1 MWIFQ
6 SFCSIHSFC
15 CSCQI
20 MSAWQNIIRHT
31 SRWISIQWVWQFRHS
46 SGSGIFFWIKWETPV
61 FWLLYCLFGIRK
73 LQYVYSINVNLSQK
87 QDNILVCSSL
97 CKCCSGG
104 AVWNFC
110 GVLSTLFESELE
122 ADEAK

>member
-1 MWIFQ
+1 MHVNLPEFLLYPQ
-6 SFCSIHSFC
+6 FLLLLSDNVSMAEYHKAYLKVDLNPVD
-15 CSCQI
+15 
-20 MSAWQNIIRHT
+20 MT
-31 SRWISIQWVWQFRHS
+31 IQAFFR
-46 SGSGIFFWIKWETPV
+46 ICFFFFLIKRETPV

-104 AVWNFC
+104 AV
-110 GVLSTLFESELE
+110 
-122 ADEAK
+122 